1 MQKAATSPAEPV
13 KFGTFGGVFTPNLL
27 TILGVIMFMRTGWV
41 VGNAGLWGGLLI
53 ITLANAIVE
62 RCAQRH
68 FRLSGRVGRDAS
80 VEDAR
85 NPATPA
91 FSKT

>member
-41 VGNAGLWGGLLI
+41 VGNAGLKESLQILCI
-53 ITLANAIVE
+53 ANLITLLTG
-62 RCAQRH
+62 
-68 FRLSGRVGRDAS
+68 LSLSSIATNLKVGGGGAY
-80 VEDAR
+80 
-85 NPATPA
+85 
-91 FSKT
+91 F